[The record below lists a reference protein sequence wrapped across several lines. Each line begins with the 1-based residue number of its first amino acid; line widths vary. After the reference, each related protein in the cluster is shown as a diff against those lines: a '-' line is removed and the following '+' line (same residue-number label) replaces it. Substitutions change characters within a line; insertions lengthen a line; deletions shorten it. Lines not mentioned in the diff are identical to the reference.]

1 MAEGRF
7 EGVNKTTARHLLEN
21 DHLEFPVKFVPKSER
36 RASIALA
43 VLSRMKERALWR

>member
-21 DHLEFPVKFVPKSER
+21 DHLEFPVKFVLKSER
-36 RASIALA
+36 RENLALA
-43 VLSRMKERALWR
+43 VLSSKKERALWR